1 MYNLFYYFVLF
12 IFSIYVL
19 LKTIAYAKYE
29 KDSQNNKSGA
39 IVLLLFSTIS
49 ILLCN
54 YYVLLDQ

>member
-39 IVLLLFSTIS
+39 IVLLLFSTLS